1 VKLRLMRMGKTKQP
15 TYRLVAADS
24 RSPRDGRFIEV
35 IGSYA
40 PRQAENK
47 VVLRAD
53 RVERWLK
60 EGAQPTDR
68 VKRILV
74 QQGLVTAR
82 AVLEY
87 LARQIVDEPEAVGV
101 VTSGGDGQ
109 AVRLRLEVAPDDVGR
124 VIGRRGR
131 TAQAIRAVTRAA
143 AARDGEEVF
152 VDIAD

>member
-1 VKLRLMRMGKTKQP
+1 MSDP
-15 TYRLVAADS
+15 Y
-24 RSPRDGRFIEV
+24 
-35 IGSYA
+35 
-40 PRQAENK
+40 N
-47 VVLRAD
+47 
-53 RVERWLK
+53 
-60 EGAQPTDR
+60 
-68 VKRILV
+68 RIP
-74 QQGLVTAR
+74 GGTAR

-101 VTSGGDGQ
+101 VTTGGDGQ
-109 AVRLRLEVAPDDVGR
+109 PVRLRLEVAPEDVGR